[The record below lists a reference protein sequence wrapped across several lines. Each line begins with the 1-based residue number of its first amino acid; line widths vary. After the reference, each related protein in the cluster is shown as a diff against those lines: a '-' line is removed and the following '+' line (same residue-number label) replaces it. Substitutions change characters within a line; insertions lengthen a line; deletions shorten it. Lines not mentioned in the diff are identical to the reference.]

1 MNANNLSTLASVL
14 LFTSLAT
21 AEPALAGPGG
31 PEGHGGPG
39 GPHGVLDLLIGRP
52 GVDSDGDGRITPKER
67 KAARAADFKTI
78 AGEDG
83 YISLQE
89 LKDWKIS
96 KTTARFSALD
106 TDANGQLSLAEF
118 TADRTERAAVIA
130 KNLFN
135 IGDTNTDGSLSSE
148 EFQTLAQAIL
158 NPIVPFAAMDADSDG
173 KLSEAEFTTPPRG
186 PGRKGKGGGRDAQ

>member
-21 AEPALAGPGG
+21 TEPALASPGG
-31 PEGHGGPG
+31 REGHGGPG

-67 KAARAADFKTI
+67 KAARAADFKII

-135 IGDTNTDGSLSSE
+135 IGDTNTDGNLSSE
-148 EFQTLAQAIL
+148 EFQALAQAIL

-186 PGRKGKGGGRDAQ
+186 PGRKGKGGGRDDQ

>member
-1 MNANNLSTLASVL
+1 MNANKRSTLTTAL
-14 LFTSLAT
+14 LFTSLAMT
-21 AEPALAGPGG
+21 GPALAGPGG

-89 LKDWKIS
+89 LKDWKIAR
-96 KTTARFSALD
+96 TTARFSALD
-106 TDANGQLSLAEF
+106 TDANGQLSVAEF
-118 TADRTERAAVIA
+118 TADRTERAAVVA

-135 IGDTNTDGSLSSE
+135 IGDTNTDGNLSSE
-148 EFQTLAQAIL
+148 EFQALAQAIL
-158 NPIVPFAAMDADSDG
+158 NPIVPFAMMDADGDG
-173 KLSEAEFTTPPRG
+173 KLSETEFTTPPRG
-186 PGRKGKGGGRDAQ
+186 PGRKGKGAGKDAQ

>member
-1 MNANNLSTLASVL
+1 MNANKRSTLTTAL
-14 LFTSLAT
+14 LFTSLAMT
-21 AEPALAGPGG
+21 GPALAGPGG

-89 LKDWKIS
+89 LKDWKIAR
-96 KTTARFSALD
+96 TTARFSALD
-106 TDANGQLSLAEF
+106 TDANGQLSVAEF
-118 TADRTERAAVIA
+118 TADRTERAAVVA

-135 IGDTNTDGSLSSE
+135 IGDTNTDGNLSSE
-148 EFQTLAQAIL
+148 EFQALAQAIL
-158 NPIVPFAAMDADSDG
+158 NPIVPFAMMDADDDG
-173 KLSEAEFTTPPRG
+173 KLSETEFTTPPRG
-186 PGRKGKGGGRDAQ
+186 PGRKGKGAGKDAQ

>member
-1 MNANNLSTLASVL
+1 MNANKRSTLTTAL
-14 LFTSLAT
+14 LFTSLAMT
-21 AEPALAGPGG
+21 GPALAGPGG

-52 GVDSDGDGRITPKER
+52 GVDSDGDGRITAKER

-89 LKDWKIS
+89 LKDWKIAR
-96 KTTARFSALD
+96 TTARFSALD
-106 TDANGQLSLAEF
+106 TDANGQLSVAEF
-118 TADRTERAAVIA
+118 TADRTERAAVVA

-135 IGDTNTDGSLSSE
+135 IGDTNTDGNLTSE
-148 EFQTLAQAIL
+148 EFQALAQAIL
-158 NPIVPFAAMDADSDG
+158 NPIVPFAMMDADDDG
-173 KLSEAEFTTPPRG
+173 KLSETEFTTPPRG
-186 PGRKGKGGGRDAQ
+186 PGRKGKGAGKDAQ

>member
-21 AEPALAGPGG
+21 AEPALANPGR

-67 KAARAADFKTI
+67 KAARAADFKII

-106 TDANGQLSLAEF
+106 TDANSQLSLAEF

-135 IGDTNTDGSLSSE
+135 IGDTNTDGNLSSE
-148 EFQTLAQAIL
+148 EFQALAQAIL

-186 PGRKGKGGGRDAQ
+186 PGRKGKRGGRDAQ